1 MKKYST
7 DTGLSALHGYQEW
20 VFDLDGTIYEERDY
34 LFPAYREMASFC
46 AQRGLADEC
55 KVYGFLTHTFEQA
68 GRKQLFDTL
77 FETFE
82 IPEEYLR
89 DFLRILRTTSMPG
102 TIKPFPYFQDI
113 LQIPKPARG
122 RLSIITNGNVRQ
134 QKNKVRLID
143 WSGQYDALTVIYAN
157 QFEPKP
163 SRASFDYWSSA
174 AARGNAIYIGN
185 EATDRAFAEN
195 SGMDFLQV
203 EELATSV
210 SS

>member
-1 MKKYST
+1 MKKFST
-7 DTGLSALHGYQEW
+7 DTAWPALNGYQEW
-20 VFDLDGTIYEERDY
+20 IFDLDGTVYEEKHY
-34 LFPAYREMASFC
+34 LFPAYRAMAAFC
-46 AQRGLADEC
+46 AQRGLAEEW
-55 KVYGFLTHTFEQA
+55 KVYGFLTHTFERA
-68 GRKQLFDTL
+68 GRKHLFDKL
-77 FETFE
+77 FEAFGV
-82 IPEEYLR
+82 PEEYLG

-102 TIKPFPYFQDI
+102 TIKPFPYFQEI

-143 WSGQYDALTVIYAN
+143 WSGQYDELTVIYAN

-163 SRASFDYWSSA
+163 SRASFDHWSSA

-195 SGMDFLQV
+195 SGIDFLQV